1 MAPGDGTTRGH
12 ALALSRVAFLL
23 VGIGFGLGMILLNN
37 SVYQLEGGVS
47 KAAALLPFG
56 YAFAAGMVATVN
68 PCGVLLLPSLV
79 AFYLGQTGTADSDAF
94 DRAGRALLLAVSATL
109 GFIAIFAI
117 VGTIVGVG
125 GHALGSAFPIA
136 GLLIGVIL
144 TGLGAWLALTG
155 RELGL
160 LAASQSMGQVQLT
173 GDVRSMFTFGVAY
186 AVASLACTLPVFL
199 VVVGSALATRGAVGA
214 TLQFISYALGMGL
227 VLTIVVVGAALF
239 QGFVTRSVRRVVPYV
254 HRVSAAFLIG
264 AGIFLVNYWL
274 ASGAIGG

>member
-1 MAPGDGTTRGH
+1 LG
-12 ALALSRVAFLL
+12 VVFLF
-23 VGIGFGLGMILLNN
+23 VGIGFGLGMILISD
-37 SVYQLEGGVS
+37 SVYQLEGGAS
-47 KAAALLPFG
+47 QAAALLPFG

-79 AFYLGQTGTADSDAF
+79 AFYLGQTGTADSDSF
-94 DRAGRALLLAVSATL
+94 DRAGRALLLALSATL

-125 GHALGSAFPIA
+125 GHALGNTFPIA